1 MPPSAGGMTV
11 LCGYIP
17 DKIPGIPQRAAL
29 FAGRRYAECVGIGES
44 GFMMNSGRGPGPQL
58 ALPRPRV
65 AQSMLMAGMR
75 YKKSWLLLKNE
86 EEVNPPLHFF
96 SSLCGNACGQCL

>member
-17 DKIPGIPQRAAL
+17 DKIPGIPERAAL
-29 FAGRRYAECVGIGES
+29 FAGRRYAECVGIGGIRLYDE
-44 GFMMNSGRGPGPQL
+44 FRPRRAAL
-58 ALPRPRV
+58 ALPVPRV

-75 YKKSWLLLKNE
+75 YKKIMAVVKK
-86 EEVNPPLHFF
+86 
-96 SSLCGNACGQCL
+96 